1 MMRLVWNRIISRKL
15 VSFTIIL
22 ALFGIFLLIPIGFQ
36 NTNETK
42 LAVDNSIAEQG
53 RGTYDI
59 LVRPSHSRTKV
70 EKEVGMVEENYIG
83 DSQGGISIQ
92 EWEKI
97 KQNPTIEVAAPV
109 ASIGYFSGKKTS
121 VELPQL
127 DESTRFTWEFY
138 TSDGQ
143 KEYSLSEP
151 QSLVYFKESEPG
163 NTQYLKVLHNETAS
177 GATLDV
183 MLPQTY
189 HLLAAIDIES
199 EQKLT
204 NVDYSELKNEF
215 DSFSLDVIIK
225 TFGNIPIIKV
235 IQREDINIPIKMKLK
250 ADTLTLD
257 ISDYR
262 KKLSLTEKDWLMSA
276 DRNKIKQVIGELNT
290 KKPAST
296 SEHEIDLTF
305 FQKPFDGTAVKINNQ
320 FKVDLASDFAS
331 DRGETTVYYTA
342 EKLDYNSENDIL
354 NIKIIENGQ
363 PPSYKKIVKKG
374 ESLYNGVKPKF
385 LIEQVGIFSP
395 KVDKESKLSSSPLGI
410 YATSEIKTEKGQVL
424 KPTTVPGSFIPQPAG
439 GLITLESAEIIKG
452 SKPID
457 AIRVRVAGISK
468 YNKLAQQKI
477 EKVATKLLQD
487 GYEVDI
493 VAGSSFKNATLEV
506 EGIGKVIAPWTTLG
520 VAQELEESW
529 NGLTLLTTILFVT
542 FVFVWFVSRLLF
554 EKGTLEKEDELLTIL
569 GWPRKKIIRRN
580 YLEQYFLLF
589 IAYILSILFIAI
601 LNLEINYYLISS
613 CILIIAI
620 LMINIIFSIK
630 RKKSDRVIAYKHSP
644 SLVYHSRIIMPT
656 MLILFTS
663 TILLVVQ
670 IASFGNTLFMSQ
682 QSTLGQFTVDVILG
696 FQLFILISTFIL
708 STFGLTECLNTL
720 FYARREEFN
729 MYHIIGWTKKRI
741 LIHLSKEIFIWTS
754 FSICLGLIT
763 SYLILLKMGVRI
775 DWIIVGII
783 SSASI
788 LCIVVGFVTI
798 AKNLFMQ
805 SREN

>member
-22 ALFGIFLLIPIGFQ
+22 AFFGIFLLIPIGLQ
-36 NTNETK
+36 NTKETK
-42 LAVDNSIAEQG
+42 LAVENSIAEHG

-59 LVRPSHSRTKV
+59 LIRPTSSRSNV
-70 EKEVGMVEENYIG
+70 EKKVGMVEENYIG
-83 DSQGGISIQ
+83 DSQGGISIK

-97 KQNPTIEVAAPV
+97 KQNPAVEVAAPV
-109 ASIGYFSGKKTS
+109 ASIGYFSGKKLT
-121 VELPQL
+121 VEFPKL
-127 DESTRFTWEFY
+127 DDPTRYTFEFY

-143 KEYSLSEP
+143 KEYPISKT
-151 QSLVYFKESEPG
+151 QNLVYFEESSPG
-163 NTQYLKVLHNETAS
+163 YIEYLKVIPNETAI
-177 GATLDV
+177 GAIMDV
-183 MLPQTY
+183 MLPATY
-189 HLLAAIDIES
+189 HLLSAIDIES
-199 EQKLT
+199 EHKLT
-204 NVDYSELKNEF
+204 NVDYSELKN
-215 DSFSLDVIIK
+215 DVNPHALEMINK
-225 TFGNIPIIKV
+225 NIGDIPVIKV
-235 IQREDINIPIKMKLK
+235 IQREDINIPIMMKLK
-250 ADTLTLD
+250 VDKLD
-257 ISDYR
+257 INLSNYR
-262 KKLSLTEKDWLMSA
+262 KKLGISEQEWLMSA
-276 DRNKIKQVIGELNT
+276 NQQNKEDVMAELIK
-290 KKPAST
+290 KKPIT
-296 SEHEIDLTF
+296 TTEYNLDLSS
-305 FQKPFDGTAVKINNQ
+305 FQKPFDGTALKINND
-320 FKVDLASDFAS
+320 FKVELATDFAS
-331 DRGETTVYYTA
+331 DRGETSIYYIA
-342 EKLDYNSENDIL
+342 EKLDYSTSEKSL
-354 NIKIIENGQ
+354 NVSIVENGS
-363 PPSYKKIVKKG
+363 PPSYKNLKKKG
-374 ESLYNGVKPKF
+374 ESLYESTPPF
-385 LIEQVGIFSP
+385 LIEQVGTFSP
-395 KVDKESKLSSSPLGI
+395 INEKNNLTSSPLGI
-410 YATSEIKTEKGQVL
+410 YTTSNIKTEQGQIL

-477 EKVATKLLQD
+477 EKVATEFLQD

-506 EGIGKVIAPWTTLG
+506 EGIGKIIAPWTTLG

-589 IAYILSILFIAI
+589 IAYILNILFIAI
-601 LNLEINYYLISS
+601 LKLEINAYLISS

-644 SLVYHSRIIMPT
+644 SLFYHSHIIMPI

-670 IASFGNTLFMSQ
+670 IASFGNTLFKSQ
-682 QSTLGQFTVDVILG
+682 QSTLGQFTVDLIFW

-763 SYLILLKMGVRI
+763 SYLILLKMGVMI
-775 DWIIVGII
+775 DWIIVGILF
-783 SSASI
+783 SASI

-798 AKNLFMQ
+798 ARNLFMQ